1 MAASLLTYGLRLTTG
16 TSMADSLERSPL
28 RADLLLLTVTLLA
41 AAGWIFSKEALD
53 GMPPLLFI
61 GTRFLLAGLLLAL
74 FGLPAL
80 RRLTRRDLAAGAG
93 VGLLFSGALGFW
105 IMGLYHSNHLG
116 ESAFINSLGI
126 LLVPIVAKLLFGDRP
141 PRTTWIALPIAL
153 AGFALLSL
161 NAGLRLEPSQWLIAT
176 SAVLFSLLI
185 NVNTRVVRH
194 LPALPL
200 TAIQLT
206 VVGVLLGLVSALIE
220 PWPARIGG
228 ITLGWLAASVL
239 LASTLRFFLQV
250 YAQGLTTPSHAAV
263 ILMLEAVWTALLAA
277 AWYGETMSLLQL
289 AGCSLIFAALL
300 INRWYWVRKL
310 VLRTAR

>member
-1 MAASLLTYGLRLTTG
+1 MTDP
-16 TSMADSLERSPL
+16 MERSPL

-41 AAGWIFSKEALD
+41 AAGWIFSKEALG

-61 GTRFLLAGLLLAL
+61 GTRFLVAGMILVL
-74 FGLPAL
+74 FALPAL
-80 RRLTRRDLAAGAG
+80 RRLRRRDLVTSAG
-93 VGLLFSGALGFW
+93 VGLLFSAAIGFW
-105 IMGLYHSNHLG
+105 VMGLFHSRHLG

-126 LLVPIVAKLLFGDRP
+126 LLVPVVARLLFGDRP
-141 PRTTWIALPIAL
+141 PRSTWIALPVAL
-153 AGFALLSL
+153 VGFGLLSL

-176 SAVLFSLLI
+176 SALLFSLLI
-185 NVNTRVVRH
+185 NINTRVVRH

-206 VVGVLLGLVSALIE
+206 IVGILLSLASALIE

-228 ITLGWLAASVL
+228 DILGWLAASIL
-239 LASTLRFFLQV
+239 LSSTLRFFLQIH
-250 YAQGLTTPSHAAV
+250 AQGLTTPSHAAV

-277 AWYGETMSLLQL
+277 AWYGETMTLLQL
-289 AGCSLIFAALL
+289 AGCSLIFTALL

-310 VLRTAR
+310 VLRFAG